1 MAQAQY
7 DEFVRLRKTWTD
19 ALTARKQ
26 AYWETP
32 VASVAPV
39 TPAVPTTPAPVSTPQ
54 VPTSSEVI
62 QWVKDLWWDVQN
74 RQNTRNVMTWKGG
87 TVTPSGAILNADWS
101 VTPAPVETSA
111 APVTPVPTPT
121 TPVETTAPV
130 DKNAEIKAKNEAQMA
145 VNKQQ
150 AELRQAERDKEKGVQ
165 TAEALKLKQEQEAP
179 IDYTQAKGREQDI
192 INNLNTFK
200 AQNMTPEQ
208 IIKASDYQNATP
220 EKKALIEPYLK
231 QQVPTASAM
240 YNAIANKMEIPLEQ
254 QRSGAYRVANNRFQR
269 ANTYASMT
277 PSQVSQAMNDT
288 KLIEWSQT
296 WEDMKTMNPKLA
308 QDVKALRIVNNNKP
322 NIFTY
327 VNNPDWTPVKVNNL
341 EKQFVEQYSED
352 HPDIVEQLKK
362 IYATPSYDEMIS
374 KINTPEVKSI
384 QDKASSIE
392 WELNTLKT
400 AMESV
405 SKDVETELAWS
416 GATGSRIALE
426 KASRWE
432 DLQKQYDA
440 KLRDYTT
447 QYNKANDLI
456 NRNTEIYKYSQEQ
469 NKAMQS
475 ALAWVATEQYKNK
488 LALENAMFQNTLQ
501 QGNAQFQTIW
511 DKVYKVQNWQ
521 MTDTWIKAEPNTTY
535 QAVWGKLL
543 KIKWDTVTDTGISTI
558 TPEAPK
564 SPEWKQDT
572 SGNWYNAN
580 SSTSPAVQTS
590 QLSPTAISQI
600 STRLQ
605 GNNVQCG
612 MVTNDYNSKYFPD
625 APRMWDTYESKIAT
639 VNAIG
644 VAPVPQV
651 WGNFVMDTGT
661 STGHTGI
668 VTSVDLANGTF
679 TATDANKSGS
689 KDGWPLQ
696 TSTYKITPKVT
707 FSNAPVTQ
715 WATTWWFTDSDIAV
729 LGSVAKL
736 DKQGK
741 QTLNENWLTERD
753 WANFNAWLLPP
764 TAKQKQ
770 ESQVVVDRVDD
781 ILKWDWTDAVWPFL
795 WKSRVFTWWG
805 TDRKVTELKVQALKD
820 LLAMANLDKIK
831 GAMSDKDIEF
841 LRNTATYLSTDLSES
856 EFEKTLNE
864 IKTKYAN
871 IAWWKPT
878 TWTAQVSS
886 TNTVA
891 GESDYF
897 KYE

>member
-7 DEFVRLRKTWTD
+7 DKFVELRKSWVD
-19 ALTARKQ
+19 AKEARLQ

-32 VASVAPV
+32 VAPIATPVQTPTPTVA
-39 TPAVPTTPAPVSTPQ
+39 TTPV
-54 VPTSSEVI
+54 
-62 QWVKDLWWDVQN
+62 
-74 RQNTRNVMTWKGG
+74 
-87 TVTPSGAILNADWS
+87 
-101 VTPAPVETSA
+101 VTPAPV
-111 APVTPVPTPT
+111 APVALENPIEKAPVAPTVTNPANNILPEVKPTPT
-121 TPVETTAPV
+121 PVSTPKT
-130 DKNAEIKAKNEAQMA
+130 
-145 VNKQQ
+145 
-150 AELRQAERDKEKGVQ
+150 
-165 TAEALKLKQEQEAP
+165 EAP
-179 IDYTQAKGREQDI
+179 IDFNASAWRETQIQD
-192 INNLNTFK
+192 NVTKLTQTNPALLKDRVAYNQAFGYDT
-200 AQNMTPEQ
+200 ADQG
-208 IIKASDYQNATP
+208 
-220 EKKALIEPYLK
+220 KKAILDSQFTASQPA
-231 QQVPTASAM
+231 QPTASSM

-254 QRSGAYRVANNRFQR
+254 QSSGAYRVANNRFQR

-296 WEDMKTMNPKLA
+296 WEDMKAINPKLA
-308 QDVKALRIVNNNKP
+308 QDAQNLRTVNWNKS

-341 EKQFVEQYSED
+341 EKQFTEQYSED

-432 DLQKQYDA
+432 ALQKQYDA

-488 LALENAMFQNTLQ
+488 LALENNQAEFEQKIAQ
-501 QGNAQFQTIW
+501 QAQLAKDPTSAIWGIIKQFADLWIVWDRDLTWHLAEQERLGMSLPDYTKKMIEDFKAKPEYQQALAKKANEWVSFQTIG
-511 DKVYKVQNWQ
+511 DKVYKVQNGQ
-521 MTDTWIKAEPNTTY
+521 LI
-535 QAVWGKLL
+535 
-543 KIKWDTVTDTGISTI
+543 DTGIATAK
-558 TPEAPK
+558 TPD
-564 SPEWKQDT
+564 WKQDT

-580 SSTSPAVQTS
+580 SATSPVVQTS
-590 QLSPTAISQI
+590 TLSPTSISQI

-612 MVTNDYNSKYFPD
+612 MVSNDYAAVKFPD
-625 APRMWDTYESKIAT
+625 APRMWDTYESKINT
-639 VNAIG
+639 INAIWK
-644 VAPVPQV
+644 APIPQV
-651 WGNFVMDTGT
+651 WGLFVMDTWT

-668 VTSVDLANGTF
+668 VTAVNGDGTF

-696 TSTYKITPKVT
+696 TSTYKISDKVS
-707 FSNAPVTQ
+707 FSNAPVWTQ
-715 WATTWWFTDSDIAV
+715 VPQGFTDSDIAV

-770 ESQVVVDRVDD
+770 ESQVVVDRIDD

-795 WKSRVFTWWG
+795 WKSRVFTWGG
-805 TDRKVTELKVQALKD
+805 TDRKVTELKVAALKD

-831 GAMSDKDIEF
+831 WAMSDKDIEF

-864 IKTKYAN
+864 IKTKYSN
-871 IAWWKPT
+871 IAWGKPT
-878 TWTAQVSS
+878 TWTTQ
-886 TNTVA
+886 TNTGA
-891 GESDYF
+891 WQTDPLWIL
-897 KYE
+897 